1 MERRGECG
9 RLLALAGRGGW
20 PEACLAAAAADAEGA
35 FELALLDRRLEQ
47 VERFLEGGAQSVIGG
62 LGEDI
67 RSGGDEVHTHLERRT
82 GGGVMFDDDAGFI
95 DLKRSAQFI
104 EMPFNQKVQRGGGLV
119 MEMFEREF
127 HWRGEDGAHCGRW
140 LRIRVLRRIT

>member
-9 RLLALAGRGGW
+9 SLLALAGRGGW

-67 RSGGDEVHTHLERRT
+67 RAGRDEVDADVE
-82 GGGVMFDDDAGFI
+82 GGTRIDAALDHDPRFI
-95 DLKRSAQFI
+95 DLQ
-104 EMPFNQKVQRGGGLV
+104 
-119 MEMFEREF
+119 
-127 HWRGEDGAHCGRW
+127 
-140 LRIRVLRRIT
+140 